1 MSGKNSEKNN
11 SNWFDS
17 DSHNQDSAIASILI
31 TRDQVK
37 IISTSILS
45 LKS

>member
-1 MSGKNSEKNN
+1 MDTGERRIFLPRLKFKKCQEN
-11 SNWFDS
+11 
-17 DSHNQDSAIASILI
+17 SAIASILI

-37 IISTSILS
+37 IISTCILS